1 VSWIERARRALRRP
15 DEVVLPEVSPE
26 VADEVVPA
34 LLARAADSDS
44 VVLAQGVPLDGVHVG
59 FDPGEGD
66 SPGVLVAVRV
76 MGDGSM
82 HVVRLETAQPA
93 GWLTNEQL
101 AEMRSRANE
110 AMPDYLE
117 LVSQTELDGQMTVLD
132 ALREITADKRRQDL
146 DPFGE
151 DYWAE
156 VDSAGERARAQQ
168 ANAGQVD
175 VPNPDAGPLD
185 PEGASIMTMHYVP
198 AGADPAVTVC
208 CGLYVEDVPAVEGFV
223 RTRGACTCPVQAA
236 RDRDVAAGWAR
247 AIRDA
252 DSAG

>member
-1 VSWIERARRALRRP
+1 MSWLPRRVRRAISDDRAEQP
-15 DEVVLPEVSPE
+15 TVPEL
-26 VADEVVPA
+26 DVVPA
-34 LLARAADSDS
+34 LLARAADSGG
-44 VVLAQGVPLDGVHVG
+44 VVLAHGVPLDGMHLG
-59 FDPGEGD
+59 FDPGTGD
-66 SPGVLVAVRV
+66 GPASVVAVRV
-76 MGDGSM
+76 MSDGAM
-82 HVVRLETAQPA
+82 YVVPLETAEPA
-93 GWLTNEQL
+93 GWLTEDQL
-101 AEMRSRANE
+101 AEMRRRAGE
-110 AMPDYLE
+110 AMPDYLT
-117 LVSQTELDGQMTVLD
+117 LVTDAYTELDGQQTILD
-132 ALREITADKRRQDL
+132 ELAEVVAEKRRQDL
-146 DPFGE
+146 DPFGP

-208 CGLYVEDVPAVEGFV
+208 CGRYVEEVPAVEGFV
-223 RTRGACTCPVQAA
+223 RTRGACTCPVQSA
-236 RDRDVAAGWAR
+236 RDRDVAARWAR